1 MHLITRHAKLHTQ
14 IVSFLFPND
23 VDFIP
28 NNYVY
33 KKKHL
38 CIGTI
43 CLSKSEK
50 MRLWRMTPHYQTQ
63 RKKWIGEVFW
73 HKGVLES
80 IDKHKKNLQMEGL

>member
-14 IVSFLFPND
+14 IVSFLFTND
-23 VDFIP
+23 VDFIS

-33 KKKHL
+33 KTKHL

-50 MRLWRMTPHYQTQ
+50 MRIMKNDYSLPNTKREMN
-63 RKKWIGEVFW
+63 RG
-73 HKGVLES
+73 S
-80 IDKHKKNLQMEGL
+80 ILKIREF

>member
-14 IVSFLFPND
+14 IVSLLFPND

-50 MRLWRMTPHYQTQ
+50 MRIMKNDSSLPNT
-63 RKKWIGEVFW
+63 KKEMNRG
-73 HKGVLES
+73 S
-80 IDKHKKNLQMEGL
+80 ILT

>member
-33 KKKHL
+33 KKKTLVHRY
-38 CIGTI
+38 I

-50 MRLWRMTPHYQTQ
+50 MRIMKNDSSLIT
-63 RKKWIGEVFW
+63 
-73 HKGVLES
+73 
-80 IDKHKKNLQMEGL
+80 KHKERNE